1 MPPMRTSTSGP
12 QPSDKVLHNGRCLL
26 NNELSISVIFAE
38 VPVVLARSTPQQLT
52 GRSRRLAARTTSRT
66 SFRTAGCEG
75 AKRSATRSFVR
86 STARVYWTRSLVPM
100 EKKSASWAN
109 TEACN
114 AADGTSIIMPTG
126 ISEAYSMACSSRSS
140 ITSARIILA

>member
-52 GRSRRLAARTTSRT
+52 GIAL
-66 SFRTAGCEG
+66 
-75 AKRSATRSFVR
+75 
-86 STARVYWTRSLVPM
+86 
-100 EKKSASWAN
+100 
-109 TEACN
+109 
-114 AADGTSIIMPTG
+114 
-126 ISEAYSMACSSRSS
+126 
-140 ITSARIILA
+140 